1 MRHFIKQLIITI
13 VALGLALPT
22 AYAAF
27 SDVVPQSLFYDAVEY
42 FSYEKPIIALD
53 KEEFRPLHTVN
64 KAEFFKLMIA
74 SGNELLETHTTSI
87 PFDDVPTDAWFAPY
101 IQHALEVNIITYNA
115 NNPYFKPHERIS
127 RAEGISLIL
136 DYYEIDPDMVSGLS
150 IDYFDVN
157 PGDSYA
163 NESQVAY
170 MLHLLSDYKSRY
182 YKPDETLTRA
192 ETIHIL
198 YKLHEA
204 GFVNTTIT
212 PTDSSRIR
220 EEESYELFLDVYN
233 TISEEYIDKEVIND
247 NDLIYGAISGMVTSL
262 SDPYSTFFTP
272 QDAQRFQESL
282 SGTFDGIG
290 VYLIYED
297 GNYIIQTP
305 LKGSPADQA
314 GLKANDIIT
323 HIDEEPTQGL
333 TFDSI
338 IDMLR
343 GESGTQV
350 TLTIER
356 NSIQKDYTL
365 TREHIDIP
373 FVESEITNN
382 IGVIHYYQFTSNSHY
397 QFAEELNSVIDQNID
412 GLVLDL
418 RNNPG
423 GYLYS
428 SQQMISRFIPKGES
442 FVTMHLASDYSY
454 HEVSQG
460 PGDINDIPIV
470 VLINEGTAS
479 AAEIVALAL
488 KEQSDAIIV
497 GAQSFGKDKI
507 QEVISYYDGSSLK
520 LSIAKWTSP
529 GGISVEET
537 GVIPDTVITDEA
549 DQLTKAI
556 SLAARR

>member
-1 MRHFIKQLIITI
+1 MRSFIKQCI
-13 VALGLALPT
+13 VTVTALSLVLPS
-22 AYAAF
+22 AYASF

-53 KEEFRPLHTVN
+53 KEEFRPLDEIN

-74 SGNELLETHTTSI
+74 SGGEVI
-87 PFDDVPTDAWFAPY
+87 PTKIDAMPFSDVPSDTWFAPY
-101 IQHALEVNIITYNA
+101 IKHALDLNIVQYSSYD
-115 NNPYFKPHERIS
+115 PYFRPNEIVS

-136 DYYEIDPDMVSGLS
+136 DYYEINSDIVSDIS
-150 IDYFDVN
+150 TDYFDVHAT
-157 PGDSYA
+157 DHFAS
-163 NESQVAY
+163 ESQIAY
-170 MLHLLSDYKSRY
+170 MLQLLSDHKSRY
-182 YKPDETLTRA
+182 YKPEKTLTRA

-198 YKLHEA
+198 YKLHKA

-212 PTDSSRIR
+212 QDTSLIK

-233 TISEEYIDKEVIND
+233 TISEEYIDKDSIHN
-247 NDLIYGAISGMVTSL
+247 NDLIYGAISGMVMSL

-272 QDAQRFQESL
+272 QDAKRFQESL

-290 VYLIYED
+290 IYIVYED

-305 LKGSPADQA
+305 LEGSPAKKA

-323 HIDEEPTQGL
+323 HIDGTITNGI
-333 TFDSI
+333 TFDNI
-338 IDMLR
+338 IEMLR

-356 NSIQKDYTL
+356 NNVQKDYTL
-365 TREHIDIP
+365 TREYIDIP
-373 FVESEITNN
+373 FVESEIRNN
-382 IGVIHYYQFTSNSHY
+382 IGIINYYQFTGNSHY
-397 QFAEELNSVIDQNID
+397 QFTEELKKLLDKNVA

-428 SQQMISRFIPKGES
+428 SQQMISRFIPKGEP
-442 FVTMHLASDYSY
+442 FVTMKLANNYSY
-454 HEVSQG
+454 NEVSQG
-460 PGDINDIPIV
+460 PGDLSSLPV
-470 VLINEGTAS
+470 VIIINEGTAS

-488 KEQSDAIIV
+488 QEQNNATIV
-497 GAQSFGKDKI
+497 GAQSFGKAKI
-507 QEVISYYDGSSLK
+507 QEVISYRDGSSLK

-529 GGISVEET
+529 KGVSVENT
-537 GVIPDTVITDEA
+537 GVIPDTVINDET
-549 DQLTKAI
+549 DQLLEAI
-556 SLAARR
+556 SLAAHL